1 MPLEHFLSNAS
12 SETASTQALEH
23 PCLMMKNAQAEIFDI
38 PEKKMDLR
46 IYRIEGEDGIS
57 NSDEIGWK
65 IGKTMIA
72 NIYTCRC

>member
-38 PEKKMDLR
+38 PEKKNGFTHL
-46 IYRIEGEDGIS
+46 
-57 NSDEIGWK
+57 
-65 IGKTMIA
+65 
-72 NIYTCRC
+72 

>member
-38 PEKKMDLR
+38 PEKSWIYAFIGLR
-46 IYRIEGEDGIS
+46 ERTESPMAMKLDGRL
-57 NSDEIGWK
+57 EK
-65 IGKTMIA
+65 
-72 NIYTCRC
+72 R

>member
-1 MPLEHFLSNAS
+1 MPLEHFLNNAL

-38 PEKKMDLR
+38 PKKWDLR
-46 IYRIEGEDGIS
+46 IYRIEEKDGIS
-57 NSDEIGWK
+57 NGDEIGWK

-72 NIYTCRC
+72 NICTCRC